1 MCVRQEEVAAR
12 PVLYEREPQ
21 DEAGRPERKEKDQGQ
36 GAVVAK
42 QGLAARLRLEP
53 PRHSRPRAPGQSVVP
68 GCQTEQTAHAPGEN
82 HGFES
87 VEQDGQ
93 QHQQPGEGGNDA
105 EDKHEVS
112 RMLAGLGS
120 KAGKGANPGAASE
133 HLTLVP
139 HDHPH
144 PHAQANHASHGPEKL
159 PGITHVIAIG
169 SGKGGVGKS
178 TVSVNLALALQQVGG
193 RVGLVDADILGP
205 SIPGMLG
212 LPANQPPMATA
223 DQTILP
229 AERHGLRA
237 MSMGM
242 LTGDDNPA
250 ILRGPMVN
258 KYLNMFIGNVE
269 WGRLDYLVIDL
280 PPGTGDT
287 QLTLAQNVPL
297 SGAIIVTTPQDV
309 SLKIARRGLRMFEKV
324 QVPILGIV
332 ENMSTFT
339 CPHCGK
345 DTDVF
350 RRGGGERMSKELG
363 VAFLGSIPLD
373 ADVVTCGDAGL
384 PIVLEKP
391 KSVAAKAYLAIAT
404 ALATQLQG
412 RPTTALKPFSWEWN
426 GSDTG
431 PGWAEGATAKS
442 GSRTTAIGL
451 RRTNPRTLSVLWED
465 GRKGDFDVRDLRLA
479 CPCALCVEEMSGRPL
494 LDPSKVRPDIAPVT
508 LTSVGSYGITI
519 KWNDGHSTGIYSYE
533 SLRAQAE
540 GGTSAS
546 VEDV

>member
-1 MCVRQEEVAAR
+1 V
-12 PVLYEREPQ
+12 
-21 DEAGRPERKEKDQGQ
+21 
-36 GAVVAK
+36 
-42 QGLAARLRLEP
+42 
-53 PRHSRPRAPGQSVVP
+53 
-68 GCQTEQTAHAPGEN
+68 
-82 HGFES
+82 
-87 VEQDGQ
+87 
-93 QHQQPGEGGNDA
+93 
-105 EDKHEVS
+105 
-112 RMLAGLGS
+112 
-120 KAGKGANPGAASE
+120 
-133 HLTLVP
+133 
-139 HDHPH
+139 
-144 PHAQANHASHGPEKL
+144 
-159 PGITHVIAIG
+159 G

-178 TVSVNLALALQQVGG
+178 TVSVNLALALQRVGG
-193 RVGLVDADILGP
+193 RIGLVDADVLGP

-212 LPANQPPMATA
+212 LPANQPPVATA
-223 DQTILP
+223 NQTILP
-229 AERHGLRA
+229 AERHGVKT

-258 KYLNMFIGNVE
+258 KYLNMFISDVE
-269 WGRLDYLVIDL
+269 WGVLDYLVIDL

-363 VAFLGSIPLD
+363 VPFLGSIPLD

-391 KSVAAKAYLAIAT
+391 ASVAAQAYLAIAT
-404 ALATQLQG
+404 ALVRQLQG
-412 RPTTALKPFSWEWN
+412 MPTTALKPFSWEW
-426 GSDTG
+426 SSADAG
-431 PGWAEGATAKS
+431 PGWPEASVAKS

-465 GRKGDFDVRDLRLA
+465 GKQGHFDVRDLRLA
-479 CPCALCVEEMSGRPL
+479 CPCALCVEEMSGKPL
-494 LDPSKVRPDIAPVT
+494 LDPGKIRPDVAPVT
-508 LTSVGSYGITI
+508 LTSVGSYGLTI
-519 KWNDGHSTGIYSYE
+519 KWNDGHSTGIYSFE
-533 SLRAQAE
+533 NLRAVAE
-540 GGTSAS
+540 GAMGEGA
-546 VEDV
+546 EDV

>member
-1 MCVRQEEVAAR
+1 
-12 PVLYEREPQ
+12 
-21 DEAGRPERKEKDQGQ
+21 
-36 GAVVAK
+36 
-42 QGLAARLRLEP
+42 
-53 PRHSRPRAPGQSVVP
+53 
-68 GCQTEQTAHAPGEN
+68 
-82 HGFES
+82 
-87 VEQDGQ
+87 
-93 QHQQPGEGGNDA
+93 
-105 EDKHEVS
+105 
-112 RMLAGLGS
+112 
-120 KAGKGANPGAASE
+120 
-133 HLTLVP
+133 VP
-139 HDHPH
+139 HEHSH
-144 PHAQANHASHGPEKL
+144 STTASSHASHGPEKL
-159 PGITHVIAIG
+159 PGITHIIAVG

-178 TVSVNLALALQQVGG
+178 TVSVNLALALQRVGG
-193 RVGLVDADILGP
+193 RIGLVDADVLGP

-212 LPANQPPMATA
+212 LPANQPPVATA
-223 DQTILP
+223 NQTILP
-229 AERHGLRA
+229 AERYGVKT
-237 MSMGM
+237 MSMAM

-258 KYLNMFIGNVE
+258 KYLNMFISDVE
-269 WGRLDYLVIDL
+269 WGTLDYLVIDL

-350 RRGGGERMSKELG
+350 RRGGGERMSRELG
-363 VAFLGSIPLD
+363 VPFLGSIPLD

-391 KSVAAKAYLAIAT
+391 TSVAAQAYLAIAT
-404 ALATQLQG
+404 ALVQQLQG
-412 RPTTALKPFSWEWN
+412 LPTTALKPFSWEW
-426 GSDTG
+426 SSADEG
-431 PGWAEGATAKS
+431 PGWPEAAAAKS

-451 RRTNPRTLSVLWED
+451 RRTNPRTLTMLWED
-465 GRKGDFDVRDLRLA
+465 GQQGDFDVRDLRLA

-508 LTSVGSYGITI
+508 LTSVGGYGITI
-519 KWNDGHSTGIYSYE
+519 KWNDGHSTGIYSFE
-533 SLRAQAE
+533 NLRALAD
-540 GGTSAS
+540 GRANTSAEE
-546 VEDV
+546 V